1 MSAQKTS
8 TSSSASLAI
17 LGGGNLGQ
25 ALARGLVRSG
35 TLQPDQIHVTS
46 LHPPSLDALAEEGF
60 PVGRDN
66 SAALQ
71 GASTV
76 LLAVQPQQIVALV
89 DEIRDDIDPATR

>member
-8 TSSSASLAI
+8 VSSSASLAI

-46 LHPPSLDALAEEGF
+46 LHPPSLDAL
-60 PVGRDN
+60 VKL
-66 SAALQ
+66 SQ
-71 GASTV
+71 GITGSINV
-76 LLAVQPQQIVALV
+76 LNNK
-89 DEIRDDIDPATR
+89 